1 MSTKSIQPVW
11 LVLLLLGSLF
21 LPSLAAAQENQ
32 DSNTN
37 QSNTQTEQGKPAM
50 MELWSPG
57 DKGQRMRI
65 RGRVI
70 GEDGKPIPNV
80 KIRFRHAD
88 ADGINRSYHQ
98 GTLETNERGVYQF
111 GSVIPGNNHRLSH
124 VHVYI
129 SHPGYQ
135 YLETEFYFK
144 EDPKANPDDPN
155 SIFLEEGTID
165 DIKMKY
171 GRWDVTLTP
180 G

>member
-1 MSTKSIQPVW
+1 MSAIRVAPMGFA
-11 LVLLLLGSLF
+11 LLLLASLLTPTF
-21 LPSLAAAQENQ
+21 VTAQENQ
-32 DSNTN
+32 NNSNE
-37 QSNTQTEQGKPAM
+37 QSKPKM
-50 MELWSPG
+50 LELWSPG

-70 GEDGKPIPNV
+70 GADGKPVANV

-98 GTLETNERGVYQF
+98 GTLETNDRGVYQF

-129 SHPGYQ
+129 SHPEYQ